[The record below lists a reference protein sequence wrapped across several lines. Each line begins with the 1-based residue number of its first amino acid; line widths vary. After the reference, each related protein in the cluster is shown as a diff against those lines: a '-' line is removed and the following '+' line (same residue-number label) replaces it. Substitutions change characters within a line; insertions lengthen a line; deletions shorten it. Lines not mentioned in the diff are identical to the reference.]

1 MRNTLYVLV
10 GLPGSGKTTLAKDIA
25 NINIKAKHIS
35 SDAIRAELFGD
46 ENNQENNSLVFEEMK
61 RRTKEYL
68 KEGYNVIYDATNISS
83 KRRIALLKEF
93 QKINC
98 NKICIYMART
108 LEECITNNL
117 NRSRKCGKNVIFQM
131 YKSLQVP
138 SYYEGWDDIIILY
151 GEYINA
157 TSWDFNY
164 NENLSYEAYCNYILK
179 YAAKECIDLAQ
190 DNPHHTL
197 SVSRHMYKTFLNL
210 KNKTD
215 NIELMMAALLHDIGK
230 PFCKNFKEGSMFAN
244 FYGHENVSAQI
255 ALIYLHRSGFTQTT
269 ILNIVQYI
277 QLHMRLLSI
286 QDNKNALLKL
296 KNKVGDI
303 IFDNLLLLHE
313 ADSNAK

>member
-1 MRNTLYVLV
+1 MKATLYMLV
-10 GLPGSGKTTLAKDIA
+10 GLPGSGKSTLAKDISKLH
-25 NINIKAKHIS
+25 INAKHIS
-35 SDAIRAELFGD
+35 SDALRLELFGNEEHRED
-46 ENNQENNSLVFEEMK
+46 HHIVFNEMK

-68 KEGYNVIYDATNISS
+68 NNGISVVYDATNISS
-83 KRRIALLKEF
+83 KRRIAFLKEF

-98 NKICIYMART
+98 NKICVYMARP
-108 LEECITNNL
+108 LGQCIINDL
-117 NRSRKCGKNVIFQM
+117 NRSRKVGNNVILQM

-138 SYYEGWDDIIILY
+138 SYYEGWDDIIIHY
-151 GEYINA
+151 GEYVNA
-157 TSWDFNY
+157 TSLGFHY
-164 NENLSYEAYCNYILK
+164 NENLTYEAYCNYILK
-179 YAAKECIDLAQ
+179 HAAKECIDLAQ
-190 DNPHHTL
+190 DNSYHTL

-215 NIELMMAALLHDIGK
+215 NAELIIAALLHDIGK

-255 ALIYLHRSGFTQTT
+255 ALIYLHRAGFTRTT

-277 QLHMRLLSI
+277 QLHMKMLSI

>member
-10 GLPGSGKTTLAKDIA
+10 GLPGSGKTTLAKDMA
-25 NINIKAKHIS
+25 NINIKSKHIS

-46 ENNQENNSLVFEEMK
+46 ENNQENNGLVFEEMK

-68 KEGYNVIYDATNISS
+68 KEGYNVIYDSTNINH
-83 KRRIALLKEF
+83 KRRVALLNEF
-93 QKINC
+93 KNIPC
-98 NKICIYMART
+98 KKVCVYFATPIEKCIKND
-108 LEECITNNL
+108 TNRD
-117 NRSRKCGKNVIFQM
+117 RSVGYDVIIRM
-131 YKSLQVP
+131 YKSLHVP
-138 SYYEGWDDIIILY
+138 AFFEGWNDIIIHSNETQRLFV
-151 GEYINA
+151 
-157 TSWDFNY
+157 DFNDVITY
-164 NENLSYEAYCNYILK
+164 SNYCDTMLK
-179 YAAKECIDLAQ
+179 YASKECIDLAQ

-210 KNKTD
+210 KNKID
-215 NIELMMAALLHDIGK
+215 NAELIIAALLHDIGK

-255 ALIYLHRSGFTQTT
+255 ALIYLHRAGFTKTT

-277 QLHMRLLSI
+277 QLHMKLLRI
-286 QDNKNALLKL
+286 KDNKNALLKL